1 MLLQSPWQPR
11 LADGAGPPSE
21 RLVAAL
27 ADDIIEGRLEAAA
40 RLPAHRDL
48 AWDLKIGVGTVT
60 KAYAVLER
68 RGLIRSVKGRGTF
81 VALVQARSPA
91 AIDLSYNVPPAIL
104 SERLLRR
111 TLAGIARTVD
121 PCLFTDYP
129 PPSGHDEHRRLMAR
143 WLDELGMPADPAR
156 VVLTAGAQQALA
168 VAFAAALKPG
178 GTIYC
183 DALTYPGIIT
193 LARFSRYRL
202 VGIAMDGE
210 GMVPAALD
218 EALSQRSGGLRSAL
232 VYVIPTLQNPTT
244 ATMSA
249 ARRHEIAALCR
260 AHKVPIVEDDVYSLS
275 PLPDRPP
282 IAALAP
288 ERTFYVNSLSKT
300 VSPGLRIGSLVVP
313 PGQLDR
319 AIAALSA
326 TLVNVPPLSCAVMER
341 WMLDGTAETLRG
353 AVRMEA
359 DRRTALA
366 RSILGDALVKS
377 EIVGFHAFMPMKRV
391 EADRL
396 AAACAAAGVAVTA
409 PRAIAANRGDKDSG
423 IRLCLGTPPLPDLR
437 AGLTKIAALLAE
449 LGTNSVIPAKAVT

>member
-1 MLLQSPWQPR
+1 M
-11 LADGAGPPSE
+11 
-21 RLVAAL
+21 
-27 ADDIIEGRLEAAA
+27 
-40 RLPAHRDL
+40 
-48 AWDLKIGVGTVT
+48 
-60 KAYAVLER
+60 
-68 RGLIRSVKGRGTF
+68 
-81 VALVQARSPA
+81 
-91 AIDLSYNVPPAIL
+91 
-104 SERLLRR
+104 
-111 TLAGIARTVD
+111 
-121 PCLFTDYP
+121 
-129 PPSGHDEHRRLMAR
+129 
-143 WLDELGMPADPAR
+143 
-156 VVLTAGAQQALA
+156 
-168 VAFAAALKPG
+168 
-178 GTIYC
+178 
-183 DALTYPGIIT
+183 
-193 LARFSRYRL
+193 
-202 VGIAMDGE
+202 
-210 GMVPAALD
+210 
-218 EALSQRSGGLRSAL
+218 RSAL

-449 LGTNSVIPAKAVT
+449 QLSNSARSAKAEL

>member
-1 MLLQSPWQPR
+1 MLMQSPWQAR
-11 LADGAGPPSE
+11 LAEGAGPPSE

-27 ADDIIEGRLEAAA
+27 AGDIIEGRLEAGA

-68 RGLIRSVKGRGTF
+68 RGLTRSVKGRGTF

-111 TLAGIARTVD
+111 TLSGIARTID

-143 WLDELGMPADPAR
+143 WLDALGMPADPAR

-168 VAFAAALKPG
+168 VAFATGLRPG

-193 LARFSRYRL
+193 LARFSRYKL
-202 VGIAMDGE
+202 VGLAMDAE

-218 EALSQRSGGLRSAL
+218 EALAARSGGMRSAL
-232 VYVIPTLQNPTT
+232 IYVMPTLQNPTT

-249 ARRHEIAALCR
+249 ARRREIAAVCQ
-260 AHKVPIVEDDVYSLS
+260 AHKVLIVEDDVYSLS
-275 PLPDRPP
+275 PLPDRPT
-282 IAALAP
+282 IATLAP

-319 AIAALSA
+319 AVAALSA

-366 RSILGDALVKS
+366 RSILGDALRRS
-377 EIVGFHAFMPMKRV
+377 EIVGFHAFMPMQRA

-396 AAACAAAGVAVTA
+396 ATACAAVGVAVTA
-409 PRAIAANRGDKDSG
+409 PRAIAANRGDKESG
-423 IRLCLGTPPLPDLR
+423 VRLCLGTPSLPDLR

-449 LGTNSVIPAKAVT
+449 QGWPPSHASMT